1 MAIDDAMRLLGD
13 AGAIIFDFDGVVVD
27 SEPISNRVFCEL
39 LGELGVAMTVEQ
51 STRTYVGMTLPMIVD
66 RVQQDH
72 GQRVANVVQRDLTTR
87 MVAAFERELQP
98 MPGIEPVL
106 ERLTQP
112 RAVASNSYPQRL
124 DGAMDACGMRYWF
137 GDHVYSAALV
147 ANPKPAP
154 DLFLYVAARLG
165 VEPARCVVVE
175 DSAGGIRAAVAA
187 GMTAIGFVGGGHV
200 LDGHA
205 ARLREAGAN
214 GVLDR
219 WHGAGRQ

>member
-1 MAIDDAMRLLGD
+1 MRLLD
-13 AGAIIFDFDGVVVD
+13 AAGAIIFDFDGVVVD

-51 STRTYVGMTLPMIVD
+51 STLTYVGMTLPMIVE
-66 RVQQDH
+66 RVQLDH
-72 GQRVANVVQRDLTTR
+72 GRRVADVVQRDLTRR

-98 MPGIEPVL
+98 MSGIEAVL

-124 DGAMDACGMRYWF
+124 DGAMDACGMRHWF
-137 GDHVYSAALV
+137 GEHVYSAALV
-147 ANPKPAP
+147 KNAKPAP
-154 DLFLYVAARLG
+154 DLFLYVAARLD

-205 ARLREAGAN
+205 ERLREAGAACT
-214 GVLDR
+214 LDC
-219 WHGAGRQ
+219 WC